1 MAFLTDTQVQK
12 IKEHMIAEDATMLA
26 SKFKSKSTPYDL
38 RTIELNEVDDYEND
52 GWEVVTTLKR
62 KAKVQREKQ
71 TEVLITNY
79 DNPKEE
85 LPIIPEI

>member
-26 SKFKSKSTPYDL
+26 SKFKSKNTSYDL

-52 GWEVVTTLKR
+52 GW
-62 KAKVQREKQ
+62 
-71 TEVLITNY
+71 
-79 DNPKEE
+79 
-85 LPIIPEI
+85 